1 MATKVP
7 ENSSSGSQSLCFDI
21 RLSCVVL
28 CSPDQQEPATQ
39 QAPASRKRQ
48 LKKKQVVSSEGSEF
62 DGGSSSWLGLHVPDY
77 QK

>member
-7 ENSSSGSQSLCFDI
+7 ENSNSGTISMFRHS
-21 RLSCVVL
+21 LSCVVR